1 MSEKDKKRLALTA
14 KNIPDDIYIKLEQ
27 LGSERRLTPYI
38 IHLVEKEAMM
48 DTLVESLPS
57 LLSEIKILKDQVS
70 SLSDKLENINVVPA
84 PEMKNHNEMVLSKE
98 DVQTGKLEI
107 NDNIESE
114 AMEEDMDSDFDF

>member
-14 KNIPDDIYIKLEQ
+14 KNIPDDIYSKLEQ

-38 IHLVEKEAMM
+38 IHLVEKEAIM

>member
-14 KNIPDDIYIKLEQ
+14 KNIPDDIYSKLEQ